1 VNFQNAVSGMPV
13 CSPFRASL
21 LTGQRPLTH
30 GVFMNDV
37 QLDTSAV
44 TLAKVFSK
52 AGYDTGYIGKWHLD
66 GQGRLQLIPPGP
78 RRQGF
83 EFWKANE
90 CSHNYNHSVY

>member
-1 VNFQNAVSGMPV
+1 
-13 CSPFRASL
+13 
-21 LTGQRPLTH
+21 
-30 GVFMNDV
+30 MNDV